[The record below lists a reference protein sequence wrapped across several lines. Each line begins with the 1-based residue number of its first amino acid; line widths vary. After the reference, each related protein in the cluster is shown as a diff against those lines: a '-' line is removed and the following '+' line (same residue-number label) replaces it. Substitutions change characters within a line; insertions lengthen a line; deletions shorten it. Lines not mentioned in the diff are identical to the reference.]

1 MVGKHKDIVMIN
13 IHECVSLKPYTVF
26 KIGGPARYFCE
37 IQNAEAL
44 QEAVRWA
51 KAHTTPFVVLG
62 SGSNVLVSD
71 NGYPGLVIR
80 LLMRDTEKISDEVL
94 YVAAGA
100 SMATVAHFA
109 TTCGLGGF
117 EWAIGI
123 PGTIGGSIVG
133 NAGCYGSEMKD
144 VVQTITILEC
154 PIFNFQFS
162 INESISNDLNIENS
176 LKIENGKLN
185 IHETNNKDCNF
196 SYRHS
201 IFKDH
206 PERIIIGAEL
216 KLFPRDSAEST
227 ALVREYSTKR
237 TITQDIGSPCA
248 GCIFKNPK
256 NDKPGLSISAGQ
268 LIDAAGL
275 KGMRVGGAMVSLKHG
290 NFIIN
295 TGNATARDVKELIS
309 IIKSK
314 VKSAHGV
321 ELEEEI
327 RYIG

>member
-1 MVGKHKDIVMIN
+1 MLWFRN
-13 IHECVSLKPYTVF
+13 ERRCSNCN
-26 KIGGPARYFCE
+26 YF
-37 IQNAEAL
+37 
-44 QEAVRWA
+44 RM
-51 KAHTTPFVVLG
+51 
-62 SGSNVLVSD
+62 S
-71 NGYPGLVIR
+71 
-80 LLMRDTEKISDEVL
+80 
-94 YVAAGA
+94 
-100 SMATVAHFA
+100 
-109 TTCGLGGF
+109 
-117 EWAIGI
+117 
-123 PGTIGGSIVG
+123 
-133 NAGCYGSEMKD
+133 
-144 VVQTITILEC
+144 
-154 PIFNFQFS
+154 NFQFS

-216 KLFPRDSAEST
+216 KLFPRDSVEST
-227 ALVREYSTKR
+227 ALVREYSKKR

-256 NDKPGLSISAGQ
+256 IDPDISGSISAGQ

-295 TGNATARDVKELIS
+295 TGNATAGDVKQLIAY
-309 IIKSK
+309 IKEK

-327 RYIG
+327 RYL